1 MPETPEEV
9 DSAAQLA
16 DLSGRLRRALRA
28 GVRRDW
34 PYDALST
41 AQLDLLRLLADHGT
55 LSVNDAA
62 THLGVAPNT
71 VSGLVRQL
79 TDDGLVSRKPDPDD
93 RRVGRLQASALAR
106 RRLQRWRGFR
116 DGLLGDALGQLDAT
130 DQAALA
136 AAVEPLRRLVAALEQ
151 PGPAEQG

>member
-1 MPETPEEV
+1 MSGTQVEQRV
-9 DSAAQLA
+9 ASAAELA

-28 GVRRDW
+28 GVRRRW
-34 PYDALST
+34 PYDQLST
-41 AQLDLLRLLADHGT
+41 AQLDLLRLLVDDGPMP
-55 LSVNDAA
+55 VNDAA
-62 THLGVAPNT
+62 AQLGVAPNT

-79 TDDGLVSRKPDPDD
+79 TDDGLVLRKPGAED

-116 DGLLGDALGQLDAT
+116 DGLLADGLRQLTAA

-136 AAVEPLRRLVAALEQ
+136 AAVEPLRRLVIALERH
-151 PGPAEQG
+151 PG